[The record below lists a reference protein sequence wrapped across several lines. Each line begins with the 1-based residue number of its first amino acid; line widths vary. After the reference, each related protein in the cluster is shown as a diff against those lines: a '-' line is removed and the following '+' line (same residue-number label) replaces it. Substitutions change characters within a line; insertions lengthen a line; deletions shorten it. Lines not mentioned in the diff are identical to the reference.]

1 MLQFFQ
7 PYYKKQMYSI
17 SGYFHMKS
25 SLSFKDL
32 IKHHL
37 VEEWLDL
44 HCYSLKLC
52 PSQTEEMVPVGAL
65 CFSSLFM
72 HREEIK
78 RSILLHPSW
87 NHEDTDEPIFDIYV
101 SDFLASPKKTKML
114 FVSAEKSK
122 QEKIITFM
130 KELYDGEPKQYP
142 QGSMMLFIPLT
153 E

>member
-1 MLQFFQ
+1 
-7 PYYKKQMYSI
+7 
-17 SGYFHMKS
+17 
-25 SLSFKDL
+25 
-32 IKHHL
+32 
-37 VEEWLDL
+37 
-44 HCYSLKLC
+44 
-52 PSQTEEMVPVGAL
+52 
-65 CFSSLFM
+65 M

-142 QGSMMLFIPLT
+142 QGSMMLFIPLI